1 MFLFNSS
8 PAACGGTAA
17 LLADTFELTPRL
29 RLRRRPAP
37 AKAAS
42 GVALGVALTLG
53 AAQAGAETKAVSG
66 GGDSFLSASNLDTTE
81 LPDGSIEVTLANGET
96 ITVPV
101 GYFGYDSGQLFISE
115 KYLPFELAHAA
126 STPQHVGDGL
136 YSKGGM
142 DGSEVLAP
150 TAGPST
156 YTEPATYTE
165 PSTYTVYHPTILT
178 QLTAAGAIALAG
190 VAAWYVL
197 TKIGDA
203 PEFEYPIYT
212 TSFEENDTGTV
223 FTAVAKDLDSPDLVY
238 SLRTDTETYDNEHF
252 EIDPDTGAL
261 TFITPPN
268 FEAPADS
275 DEGNVYDVK
284 IDATDADGGVGSML
298 LHVTVTDDATET
310 PLTASSAADDI
321 TGTANADDATL
332 DAGAGAYTGTVS
344 LGAGQDYL
352 EIAADASLGAAQLN
366 MGKDDDK
373 VVIAQTGANTATA
386 TIQLGGGD
394 DIVELTTEHS
404 GLYTISLGTGSD
416 IVRIS
421 ATSLA
426 ANASVSLYTGD
437 DTLDLSALDL
447 TTVDETAYTTSG
459 AATAALTGAD
469 IAYATTAGSDT
480 FVYIDTDDDDTAEIT
495 IQLLDLV
502 SFDTDSIML

>member
-1 MFLFNSS
+1 MEEATARVGCKRCRFSS
-8 PAACGGTAA
+8 AGCDRCRDKLAPAASTAA
-17 LLADTFELTPRL
+17 SAG
-29 RLRRRPAP
+29 
-37 AKAAS
+37 KVSVGSAS
-42 GVALGVALTLG
+42 SSRAIGDGV
-53 AAQAGAETKAVSG
+53 KAVSG

-150 TAGPST
+150 TAGPS
-156 YTEPATYTE
+156 TYTE

-268 FEAPADS
+268 FEAPADG

-284 IDATDADGGVGSML
+284 IDATDADGGVGCSCGCAG
-298 LHVTVTDDATET
+298 DFWKRE
-310 PLTASSAADDI
+310 ASSSTSLLTQSGACC
-321 TGTANADDATL
+321 GLGPSTARGLHPALASL
-332 DAGAGAYTGTVS
+332 ISWVVRPVGAGGLLEAKK
-344 LGAGQDYL
+344 GARLLVDPPL
-352 EIAADASLGAAQLN
+352 AAQ
-366 MGKDDDK
+366 
-373 VVIAQTGANTATA
+373 VVSRVLCI
-386 TIQLGGGD
+386 L
-394 DIVELTTEHS
+394 L
-404 GLYTISLGTGSD
+404 
-416 IVRIS
+416 
-421 ATSLA
+421 
-426 ANASVSLYTGD
+426 D
-437 DTLDLSALDL
+437 DTTWKRSKGVYHLRTQSHQQQEWQSQIQEKCGSALIKIL
-447 TTVDETAYTTSG
+447 APLQSPE
-459 AATAALTGAD
+459 LP
-469 IAYATTAGSDT
+469 
-480 FVYIDTDDDDTAEIT
+480 
-495 IQLLDLV
+495 
-502 SFDTDSIML
+502 